1 MKGAAERPTLD
12 PNGLIDLGLGSY
24 GTWLAPIATPKLI
37 VRACARIN
45 SGRMVK
51 SPNIGQALLV
61 AAAFA
66 CVVAQ
71 CPSAKADIPSYD
83 RVRVLETP
91 KPIGDA
97 ALTDQNG
104 ASFKLTDLRGKVAF
118 VLFGFTN
125 CPDACPLSM
134 ERLRELQHSG
144 LVAADDVA
152 YVMVSVDG
160 ERDTP
165 AAMKAFLAKYSSE
178 FIGLT
183 AEPSRVT
190 PIAAQF
196 SAMFFKGA
204 RNPHDGHYDVAH
216 SPQIFVLDRAGR
228 VRAEVYSASL
238 EAMAGVANA
247 LLREESAAP

>member
-1 MKGAAERPTLD
+1 MDR
-12 PNGLIDLGLGSY
+12 
-24 GTWLAPIATPKLI
+24 
-37 VRACARIN
+37 
-45 SGRMVK
+45 
-51 SPNIGQALLV
+51 SPSFSQALLI

-66 CVVAQ
+66 GLAVAH
-71 CPSAKADIPSYD
+71 PLPAKAEVPSYE

-97 ALTDQNG
+97 ALTDQEG
-104 ASFKLTDLRGKVAF
+104 RSFKLAYLQGKVAF

-134 ERLRELQHSG
+134 ERLRELHDSG
-144 LVAADDVA
+144 RIAGANVA
-152 YVMVSVDG
+152 YVMISVDG

-190 PIAAQF
+190 PIAEQF
-196 SAMFFKGA
+196 SAMFFKGS
-204 RNPHDGHYDVAH
+204 RHPHDGSYSVAH
-216 SPQIFVLDRAGR
+216 SPQIFVLDPKGR
-228 VRAEVYSASL
+228 VRAEVFGASL
-238 EAMAGVANA
+238 EAMAGVADA
-247 LLREESAAP
+247 LLREENAAP